1 MKALWQK
8 KDITLTI
15 NPTGG
20 TWGGSSA
27 KTTITQNFGTSATIE
42 DPVRAGYSFLGWIP
56 TQNKNTDSGSGYTT
70 DTWAQVFH
78 HNNANGS
85 VLFSSSNNLASTTIN
100 EANKFSLLN
109 KLDVIKTSSSGWEFL
124 LEYPDQ
130 SSGRYNRWV
139 QSSNP
144 ATTAEGNATQST
156 GIQAEAPDYVPKHID
171 WDENHWGGLGLSTS
185 GSTFID
191 GSYGHGDW
199 FYAIGSYASD
209 GIGIPS
215 YSSTGGV
222 SQLWVKLPSS
232 DVNALGIT
240 TSFKDADALGNN
252 NTFWFN
258 DCNITL
264 QAVWKVNDYTVTAD
278 AQGGEIPATTGW
290 TLGTGSTT
298 ATKLITYNTSYGT
311 LPTPKK
317 SGFKFE
323 GWSLTSELPELE
335 EGELPQYLTDTS
347 IMTTAA
353 NHTIY
358 AIYSDATFEITLDDG
373 EGNTQTVMVTCD
385 ETEDITS
392 TTTPTK
398 TGYTFNGYENSEGT
412 RVVDENKN
420 FIPDIDGW
428 TNPDGTWAR
437 YESCTLT
444 ALWKPIDYTVTLK
457 VDTGDSTKDI
467 TVKVTY
473 GTSNFEPAVTAVS
486 RTGYEFLGW
495 YKGISSTS
503 ELIINKDCVLQETSP
518 YTEDGKW
525 NYPGNVILNAVWK
538 PETYTITLDNTT
550 NGGTGGTT
558 SVSATYESTFE
569 FPGIQCP
576 TKTGYEFEGWF
587 TAETGGLKVIGTDGK
602 LQESVSGY
610 TYSSKWIYAGE
621 TTLYAQFTPIPYTLT
636 YNMDGG
642 TLGGSTN
649 NQTVSFDIEDPL
661 TAKAGPTKAGYTFQN
676 WKVTAADAEG
686 NWTQDTYNANE
697 SIGKGMYG
705 DATLTAQWSANTIT
719 ITLDN
724 EDVTT
729 AGSSAVY
736 YKYNTNKYYSNQGAT
751 TEISEINLPA
761 KTGYTF
767 GGYYSGTSGSGE
779 QYITDAGAFTN
790 NLYSAF
796 TDNTTL
802 FAKWTAKEYTV
813 TFNANG
819 ENATVNPTSRT
830 VTYDDTY
837 GTFGTLP
844 TP

>member
-1 MKALWQK
+1 GTLSSLGLALYNDADFSGTGYTVAAYGSATHNRKDDTTNPLESGYSLEVVTTGTGGFKQEIPSAVDQVFYQVMVVKLPAGYNLQADTTGLGTGAASYWYDFTTNTWATGNGNWNSGTGDWKVYIHKAVCGSDGTFDTAGNVYVNDSTTWYVGYCQTYQVYAGTSSDIVSGNPLGTQLYQFGSQGTLLKALWQK

-56 TQNKNTDSGSGYTT
+56 TQTKNTDSGSGYTN

-85 VLFSSSNNLASTTIN
+85 VLFSSSDNLASTTIN

-171 WDENHWGGLGLSTS
+171 WDENYWGGLGLSTS

-358 AIYSDATFEITLDDG
+358 AIYSIATFEITLDDG
-373 EGNTQTVMVTCD
+373 AGNTQTVMVTCD

-610 TYSSKWIYAGE
+610 
-621 TTLYAQFTPIPYTLT
+621 
-636 YNMDGG
+636 
-642 TLGGSTN
+642 
-649 NQTVSFDIEDPL
+649 
-661 TAKAGPTKAGYTFQN
+661 
-676 WKVTAADAEG
+676 
-686 NWTQDTYNANE
+686 
-697 SIGKGMYG
+697 
-705 DATLTAQWSANTIT
+705 
-719 ITLDN
+719 
-724 EDVTT
+724 
-729 AGSSAVY
+729 
-736 YKYNTNKYYSNQGAT
+736 
-751 TEISEINLPA
+751 
-761 KTGYTF
+761 
-767 GGYYSGTSGSGE
+767 
-779 QYITDAGAFTN
+779 
-790 NLYSAF
+790 
-796 TDNTTL
+796 
-802 FAKWTAKEYTV
+802 
-813 TFNANG
+813 
-819 ENATVNPTSRT
+819 
-830 VTYDDTY
+830 
-837 GTFGTLP
+837 
-844 TP
+844 